1 MSKASLESALPE
13 GERLLLDTTTL
24 IAYLDGGETVSPI
37 ATHIVDEFVRTG
49 RNESIVSMVT
59 VMEVLVRPLRQG
71 PRGPYQHVV
80 LEAASLRATYN
91 LRPPDALISASGLAA
106 EVGYLITNDAE
117 WSSKLH
123 PLSRRAAICYLGSHL
138 PFP

>member
-71 PRGPYQHVV
+71 PRSCWKP
-80 LEAASLRATYN
+80 LPCE
-91 LRPPDALISASGLAA
+91 RPTTFD
-106 EVGYLITNDAE
+106 
-117 WSSKLH
+117 
-123 PLSRRAAICYLGSHL
+123 RRT
-138 PFP
+138 P